1 MALGTPHR
9 RKTHRSAAFAAA
21 ASALLALPAFAQ
33 DTDGAAQRALDLNT
47 APSNVTTTADILNL
61 SSSLDGA
68 LADLPSDLLEEPR
81 LDLSTDPCLTSLL
94 DCLQTRPAFDT
105 VGPFSSEARPG
116 LDYARAFSAGDFIGL
131 DLELEPR
138 AAFRFSGE
146 EDSALVGAIVRI
158 GEDLKAGEV
167 KSNSW
172 YLFAG
177 ADAEAMHYTPGGF
190 RNFTAGEFALQDRVI
205 VGDAQAGIGYR
216 LGDADLSVG
225 YYRREVSSIEDNDPA
240 NDFSISEDAAAI
252 SFTWRR

>member
-1 MALGTPHR
+1 MAFGTPHR
-9 RKTHRSAAFAAA
+9 RKTQFAAA
-21 ASALLALPAFAQ
+21 LAASMIFAAPAFAQ
-33 DTDGAAQRALDLNT
+33 DADDTARRALDLNT
-47 APSNVTTTADILNL
+47 GFSSSDILNL

-68 LADLPSDLLEEPR
+68 LADLPSDLLAEPR
-81 LDLSTDPCLTSLL
+81 VEFSADPCLTSLL

-105 VGPFSSEARPG
+105 IGPFASGQTLERPG

-225 YYRREVSSIEDNDPA
+225 YYRREVSSLEDNDPA